1 MGKGTTIT
9 AKDISKAGDIPQ
21 LAKNLVADIT
31 TGNSEVRDHAAA
43 QLRSLATQNH
53 GQNQPD
59 VLAAKAVEPLV
70 KLLSSGTA
78 CSQES
83 AAATLGVLA
92 LGKPDTQEAIVAAG
106 GIGPLV
112 NLLKMGSSKVQEQV
126 ASALA
131 ALDADVSHQ
140 QGIIKA
146 GAIPPLVAIVKGG
159 SGAAQSFA
167 AQALA
172 NAAAYSCEAQRNIAS
187 AGSIPLL
194 LSLLG
199 TGKAQKPG
207 RSPGERR
214 LERTHG
220 TLDVTCPPNMI
231 SPRSPT
237 LDVTCP
243 PNMISPRSPP
253 HDRPHMI
260 APYDLPHMIAPYDR
274 PHMIPPTCL
283 YL

>member
-1 MGKGTTIT
+1 MHDFRETVSVHVLHFFGLASFGACVRFVATRPAGPAMGKGTTIT

-21 LAKNLVADIT
+21 LARNLVAEIT

-172 NAAAYSCEAQRNIAS
+172 NAAAYSGEAQRNIAS

-207 RSPGERR
+207 GSSDEH
-214 LERTHG
+214 TWH
-220 TLDVTCPPNMI
+220 T
-231 SPRSPT
+231 
-237 LDVTCP
+237 
-243 PNMISPRSPP
+243 
-253 HDRPHMI
+253 
-260 APYDLPHMIAPYDR
+260 
-274 PHMIPPTCL
+274 
-283 YL
+283 

>member
-220 TLDVTCPPNMI
+220 TH
-231 SPRSPT
+231 
-237 LDVTCP
+237 DVTCP

-274 PHMIPPTCL
+274 PHMIAPTCL